1 MNTKRFRF
9 PKDIILLSVRWYLR
23 FGLSYRDLE
32 EMLEE
37 RGVFLDH
44 TTIFRWV
51 IRFTPFLLSAF
62 QKKKRPVG
70 GRWRMDETYVKV
82 NGKDRYLYRAV
93 DKEGQTVEFLLT
105 SRRDRHASRRFLEKA
120 MKNTEDPSLINID
133 QSGANTAGIK
143 DYNKKHETEI
153 EIRQCKYLNNIVEQD
168 HRNIKRRIRLMLGF
182 KSFWTA
188 RIVLAGIE
196 LVHML
201 KKGQLKTPKK
211 GASMSFANQFYSLA
225 A

>member
-37 RGVFLDH
+37 RGICLDH

-70 GRWRMDETYVKV
+70 DRWRMDETYVKV

-93 DKEGQTVEFLLT
+93 DKEGQTVDFLLT
-105 SRRDRHASRRFLEKA
+105 SRRDRNASRRFLEKA
-120 MKNTEDPSLINID
+120 MKNTEDPSLIHID

-143 DYNKKHETEI
+143 AYNKSMK
-153 EIRQCKYLNNIVEQD
+153 
-168 HRNIKRRIRLMLGF
+168 
-182 KSFWTA
+182 
-188 RIVLAGIE
+188 
-196 LVHML
+196 L
-201 KKGQLKTPKK
+201 KLR
-211 GASMSFANQFYSLA
+211 FANASI
-225 A
+225 

>member
-1 MNTKRFRF
+1 M
-9 PKDIILLSVRWYLR
+9 SVRWYLR

-105 SRRDRHASRRFLEKA
+105 SRRDRNASRRFLENA

-182 KSFWTA
+182 KTFWTA
-188 RIVLAGIE
+188 RIVLPSIE
-196 LVHML
+196 LVHMR
-201 KKGQLKTPKK
+201 KKRVSSKRPRRVLQ
-211 GASMSFANQFYSLA
+211 
-225 A
+225 